1 MLIKDIPLIWPLS
14 MLPSIRR
21 VSRRLILRVQ
31 QVAFYF
37 KQKSYPVRVYT
48 PVTETY
54 PMCDDPPQHRRGA
67 VSVCHTDIAE
77 TTVFVCEQKPYPKVF
92 ELA

>member
-48 PVTETY
+48 PVTEIY
-54 PMCDDPPQHRRGA
+54 PMCEDPLQDRLGTLSFCHR
-67 VSVCHTDIAE
+67 DIAE
-77 TTVFVCEQKPYPKVF
+77 TTVFICEQKSYPKVF
-92 ELA
+92 MLA